1 MATTLKIVAGNTAPN
16 WLINCE
22 RAGVAINLT
31 GCTVTVNITDGDVI
45 TRTGGLA
52 TIVDAASGLISYTP
66 TTSDCPEETTYQVD
80 VKITYGDGSFEVLYE
95 QLKVKTREP
104 IIPAV

>member
-1 MATTLKIVAGNTAPN
+1 MATTLKIVAGNSAPN

-31 GCTVTVNITDGDVI
+31 GCTVTVNITDGDTV
-45 TRTGGLA
+45 TRTGGLC
-52 TIVDAASGLISYTP
+52 TITDAPGGIISYTP
-66 TTSDCPEETTYQVD
+66 TASDCPDATTYQVD
-80 VKITYGDGSFEVLYE
+80 VKVTYGDGSKEVLYE

-104 IIPAV
+104 ILPT